1 MQALT
6 DAHGGLITNIYT
18 HTHINTHT
26 HTHAH
31 THTHTHTLCGKYTD
45 TCMCMYKTVR
55 EKLATGVKVQKIS
68 E

>member
-1 MQALT
+1 MPR
-6 DAHGGLITNIYT
+6 AHTHTHTHTHAHTHAHI

-31 THTHTHTLCGKYTD
+31 THIYTCARGELFNNIKLCQ
-45 TCMCMYKTVR
+45 R
-55 EKLATGVKVQKIS
+55 EREREIRCFI